1 MNIKRILVSQPKPAS
16 DKSPYYNLEKNF
28 DVNVEFRPFIK
39 VEGLSGKEFRQQKI
53 NIADYTAVIFTART
67 AIDHYFRLA
76 KELRFEVPETMK
88 YFCISEVVARYLQT
102 YIVYRK
108 RKIFFSE
115 NGKAEG
121 LIPLI
126 EKHKNEKYLYPVA
139 DVHDSKL
146 NLEEHNLPNT
156 KAVMYRTV
164 SNPFPKDEEFNYDI
178 IALFTPSGVKSLL
191 QSFPDF
197 NQKENGKLLACMG
210 QKTIEEVKNSGL
222 TLDITTSPEY
232 PSMAAAI
239 AHYLEGVRKEEE
251 KAARKAARLEK
262 KQAEADK
269 KK

>member
-1 MNIKRILVSQPKPAS
+1 M
-16 DKSPYYNLEKNF
+16 
-28 DVNVEFRPFIK
+28 
-39 VEGLSGKEFRQQKI
+39 
-53 NIADYTAVIFTART
+53 
-67 AIDHYFRLA
+67 
-76 KELRFEVPETMK
+76 
-88 YFCISEVVARYLQT
+88 
-102 YIVYRK
+102 
-108 RKIFFSE
+108 
-115 NGKAEG
+115 
-121 LIPLI
+121 
-126 EKHKNEKYLYPVA
+126 A

-164 SNPFPKDEEFNYDI
+164 INPFPKDEEFNYDI

>member
-1 MNIKRILVSQPKPAS
+1 MNIKKILVSQPKPS
-16 DKSPYYNLEKNF
+16 SEKSPYYNLEK
-28 DVNVEFRPFIK
+28 DYGVTVEFRPFIK
-39 VEGLSGKEFRQQKI
+39 VEGLSSKEFRQQKI
-53 NIADYTAVIFTART
+53 ALSDYTAVIFTART

-115 NGKAEG
+115 NGKADG

-126 EKHKNEKYLYPVA
+126 EKHKKESFLYPVA

-146 NLEEHNLPNT
+146 NLEAHGLENT

-164 SNPFPKDEEFNYDI
+164 SNPFPKDEPFDYDI
-178 IALFTPSGVKSLL
+178 VALFTPSGVKSLL
-191 QSFPDF
+191 ESFPDF
-197 NQKENGKLLACMG
+197 NQEKNGKLLACMG
-210 QKTIEEVKNSGL
+210 VKTIEEVKNSGL
-222 TLDITTSPEY
+222 HLDITTSPEH

-239 AHYLEGVRKEEE
+239 GKYLEEAKKAEE
-251 KAARKAARLEK
+251 KEARKAAREAK
-262 KQAEADK
+262 KAK
-269 KK
+269 